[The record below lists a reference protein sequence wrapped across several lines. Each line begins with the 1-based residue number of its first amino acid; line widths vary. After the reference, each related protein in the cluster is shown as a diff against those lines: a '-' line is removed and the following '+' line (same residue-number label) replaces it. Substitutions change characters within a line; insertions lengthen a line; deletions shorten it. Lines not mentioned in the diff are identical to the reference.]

1 MTSATTTSPA
11 EARKPLR
18 ADARRNYEKVLVAA
32 RAAFGEVGSSAS
44 LEDIARDA
52 GVGIGT
58 LYRHFPTRQDLFEAV
73 YVDQVDELC
82 ASAIKLAALPP
93 WEAFSEWV
101 RSFVGYMATKRALR
115 EVLLASH
122 GSGSEFFTTCRTDL
136 YEAGGPLLKR
146 AQDAGVARTDA
157 TIDDVLKLVS
167 GITMVQYDQPQ
178 QMERVL
184 SMAIDGLRITN
195 PG

>member
-1 MTSATTTSPA
+1 MTSATTSSPTPLQ
-11 EARKPLR
+11 KPLR
-18 ADARRNYEKVLVAA
+18 ADARRNYEKLLIAA
-32 RAAFGEVGSSAS
+32 REAFGAVGSSAS
-44 LEDIARDA
+44 LEDIARAA

-82 ASAIKLAALPP
+82 VSAAQLASLPP
-93 WEAFSEWV
+93 WEAFSVWV

-115 EVLLASH
+115 DALLAAH
-122 GSGSEFFTTCRTDL
+122 GSGSEFFTSCRTDL
-136 YEAGGPLLKR
+136 YAAGAPLLKR
-146 AQDAGVARTDA
+146 AQDAGVVRTDA

-184 SMAIDGLRITN
+184 GMAIDGLRIS
-195 PG
+195 PSA